1 MDDNTNIF
9 SIDLKID
16 LKEDFV
22 LFKFF
27 HIIKYQKC
35 DSSRSAKRMKFFKKF
50 LYKTKKHR
58 IVKNYKRKFK
68 MNKMIFAVFYVQKQR
83 HVTNLVSN
91 ETYVEK
97 NEIKILRKE
106 ILKINA
112 KITSFSSFEFDKA

>member
-1 MDDNTNIF
+1 
-9 SIDLKID
+9 
-16 LKEDFV
+16 
-22 LFKFF
+22 
-27 HIIKYQKC
+27 
-35 DSSRSAKRMKFFKKF
+35 MKFFKKS

-112 KITSFSSFEFDKA
+112 KITSFSSFEFVKA